1 MSVPAVT
8 PCTETSPLPVLAVTL
23 PVVAVIDS
31 PAVTFPFVLCSVIFA
46 PACNALTAEI
56 PVDAVTPIEPSVPAV
71 TVSLV
76 VTAPLWLVN
85 VTPLPAC
92 TVPLVV
98 TVPFAFTVAAPVSA
112 STAPTSVAFPAPL
125 VTVTSVPAVTLSFSV
140 TPLSPVTVTFL
151 SIDSIAFS
159 AVTLPFVASIYTAS
173 SAFAVLPSTIFPD
186 AVSTVIEPPSVVA
199 VRAAVSAVVIFPD
212 PV

>member
-1 MSVPAVT
+1 M
-8 PCTETSPLPVLAVTL
+8 LAVTL

-56 PVDAVTPIEPSVPAV
+56 PVDAVTLIEPSVPAV

-76 VTAPLWLVN
+76 VTDPFVLVN
-85 VTPLPAC
+85 VT
-92 TVPLVV
+92 
-98 TVPFAFTVAAPVSA
+98 FVS
-112 STAPTSVAFPAPL
+112 
-125 VTVTSVPAVTLSFSV
+125 AVTLSFSV
-140 TPLSPVTVTFL
+140 TLSFPITVTFL

-159 AVTLPFVASIYTAS
+159 AVTLPAFASIYTVW
-173 SAFAVLPSTIFPD
+173 SAFTVLPSSIFPD
-186 AVSTVIEPPSVVA
+186 DVSTEIAPPLVVA